1 MRQKPTVALL
11 NELLQTSVFR
21 QLVILYLNI
30 EMNDPFQHRSI
41 LVVPFQS
48 VELLHNF
55 VLFILNTVH
64 IELPVIYP
72 SEFINSL
79 NPNNKEWTEIDV
91 PLIVAWMQEHQISME
106 NFCRIPFG
114 EISVQSPVEKKIL

>member
-21 QLVILYLNI
+21 QLIILYLDI

-41 LVVPFQS
+41 LVIPYQS

-55 VLFILNTVH
+55 ILFILNTVQ

-79 NPNNKEWTEIDV
+79 NPYNKEWIEIDV

-106 NFCRIPFG
+106 NFHQIPFS
-114 EISVQSPVEKKIL
+114 EIGVQSPFERKIM